1 MKTLISIFLNAA
13 ALAFSLTSTAGAS
26 LTQTPTPRGDGARSE
41 SQSVAHNFDVQKLAE
56 GVYAVVRKDPPG
68 LMVDANSVFIINE
81 EDVIVVD
88 ASGAPS
94 TTRAVIAALRR
105 LTDKPVRYVVN
116 THWHDDHII
125 GDAVYR
131 EAFPNV
137 EFIAHAE
144 MREYLPGRGAT
155 NRKGFLEGAP
165 RALAAIKD
173 ALSKNKNLSGT
184 ELTAEERTSYESDVR
199 LAELA
204 LGEAPGTQLTLPTV
218 TLRERLTLHRGGGR
232 VIDILHLG
240 RGHTAGDTVVHLPRE
255 GVVVTGDLVVWPV
268 PLVGDDQSHVGD
280 WSATISRLRALGAKT
295 IVPGHGPVMRD
306 DSYLKLLEDLF
317 ASVKRQTDASAA
329 RGETL
334 EQARKS
340 VNLEE
345 FRKAFAGDSP
355 VRKFLFDIYVK
366 GPSVAAAFREA
377 TAKR

>member
-1 MKTLISIFLNAA
+1 MKTFLSILLVAS
-13 ALAFSLTSTAGAS
+13 ALAVALTSRAEDARTRTQPPRAGEA
-26 LTQTPTPRGDGARSE
+26 
-41 SQSVAHNFDVQKLAE
+41 QSVAHNFDVQKLAE
-56 GVYAVVRKDPPG
+56 GIYAVIRRDPPG

-88 ASGAPS
+88 SSGAPS
-94 TTRAVIAALRR
+94 TTKAVLAALRR

-125 GDAVYR
+125 GNTAYR
-131 EAFPNV
+131 EAFAGV

-165 RALAAIKD
+165 RALSAIKD

-184 ELTAEERTSYESDVR
+184 ELSAEERTSYESDVR
-199 LAELA
+199 LVEHV
-204 LGEAPGTQLTLPTV
+204 LGEAAGTQLTLPTV

-232 VIDILHLG
+232 VVEILHLG
-240 RGHTAGDTVVHLPRE
+240 RGHTAGDVVVHLPRE

-268 PLVGDDQSHVGD
+268 PLVGGDQSHVSD
-280 WSATISRLRALGAKT
+280 WAATLSKLRALGAKV
-295 IVPGHGPVMRD
+295 IVPGHGPVLRD

-317 ASVKRQTDASAA
+317 ASVKRQADALKA

-345 FRKAFAGDSP
+345 FRKAFAGDST
-355 VRKFLFDIYVK
+355 VRQFLFDTYVK

-377 TAKR
+377 SAKR

>member
-1 MKTLISIFLNAA
+1 MKTFIPAVLAAA
-13 ALAFSLTSTAGAS
+13 ALAASLTSAGV
-26 LTQTPTPRGDGARSE
+26 TPRVQSRTPRDDEARGE
-41 SQSVAHNFDVQKLAE
+41 ARSVAHNFDVQKLAE

-68 LMVDANSVFIINE
+68 LMVDANSVFIIND
-81 EDVIVVD
+81 EDVVVVD

-94 TTRAVIAALRR
+94 TTRAVLAALRR

-184 ELTAEERTSYESDVR
+184 GLTAEERESYESDVR

-204 LGEAPGTQLTLPTV
+204 LGEAPGTRLTLPTV
-218 TLRERLTLHRGGGR
+218 TLRERLTLYRGGGR

-240 RGHTAGDTVVHLPRE
+240 RGHTAGDIVVHLPRE

-268 PLVGDDQSHVGD
+268 PLVGGDQSHVGD
-280 WSATISRLRALGAKT
+280 WGATLSKVRALKATT

-306 DSYLKLLEDLF
+306 DSYLKQLEDLF
-317 ASVKRQTDASAA
+317 GSVKRQTDASAA

-345 FRKAFAGDSP
+345 FRKALAGDST
-355 VRKFLFDIYVK
+355 VRQFLFDTYVK
-366 GPSVAAAFREA
+366 GPSVAAAYRESA
-377 TAKR
+377 AKR

>member
-1 MKTLISIFLNAA
+1 MKTSLSILLVAS
-13 ALAFSLTSTAGAS
+13 ALAVALTSRAGDAR
-26 LTQTPTPRGDGARSE
+26 TRTRPPRAGEA
-41 SQSVAHNFDVQKLAE
+41 QSVAHNFDVQKLAE
-56 GVYAVVRKDPPG
+56 GIYAVIRRDPPG

-88 ASGAPS
+88 SSGAPS
-94 TTRAVIAALRR
+94 TTKAVLAALRR

-125 GDAVYR
+125 GNTAYR
-131 EAFPNV
+131 EAFAGV

-165 RALAAIKD
+165 RALSAIKD

-199 LAELA
+199 LVEHV
-204 LGEAPGTQLTLPTV
+204 LGEAAGTQLTLPTI

-232 VIDILHLG
+232 VVEILHLG
-240 RGHTAGDTVVHLPRE
+240 RGHTAGDVVVHLPRE

-268 PLVGDDQSHVGD
+268 PLVGGDQSHVGD
-280 WSATISRLRALGAKT
+280 WAATLSKLRALGAKV
-295 IVPGHGPVMRD
+295 IVPGHGPVLRD

-317 ASVKRQTDASAA
+317 ASVKRQADASKA

-340 VNLEE
+340 INLEE
-345 FRKAFAGDSP
+345 FRKAFAGDST
-355 VRKFLFDIYVK
+355 VRQFLFDTYVK
-366 GPSVAAAFREA
+366 APSVAAAFREA
-377 TAKR
+377 PAKR